1 MTMSNG
7 PLPSQLC
14 LLPDLALKKEG
25 DKVRFLGC
33 VTAYSS
39 VSGILTLQHHHQT
52 QDSPCVAAL
61 VDVTLVLRTLKSDQ
75 VRIGEWVNVIGY
87 VTTVTPSPARKGSMR
102 ESEPFQARV
111 HTQVRIRALLLWSS
125 GPLDTQRYDESVHAL
140 ESCPSMTAPNSAS
153 KNGQ

>member
-1 MTMSNG
+1 MSNG

-14 LLPDLALKKEG
+14 LLPDLALTKEG

-33 VTAYSS
+33 VTSYSS
-39 VSGILTLQHHHQT
+39 ASGILTLQHHHQT
-52 QDSPCVAAL
+52 QDSRCVAAL

-87 VTTVTPSPARKGSMR
+87 VTAVKPSSIR
-102 ESEPFQARV
+102 ENEAFLAHV
-111 HTQVRIRALLLWSS
+111 HTQVRVRALLLWSS
-125 GPLDTQRYDESVHAL
+125 GPLETQRYNESVHAL
-140 ESCPSMTAPNSAS
+140 KSCSSMRAPNSAS

>member
-1 MTMSNG
+1 MSNG

-14 LLPDLALKKEG
+14 LLPELALKKEG

-33 VTAYSS
+33 VTSYSS
-39 VSGILTLQHHHQT
+39 VSGILTLQYQHQA
-52 QDSPCVAAL
+52 QDSRCVVAL

-87 VTTVTPSPARKGSMR
+87 VTAVNPLPARKGSR
-102 ESEPFQARV
+102 ENEVLQARV
-111 HTQVRIRALLLWSS
+111 QTHVRIRALLIWSS
-125 GPLDTQRYDESVHAL
+125 GPLDTQRYSESVDAL
-140 ESCPSMTAPNSAS
+140 KSRCSIIAPSSNS

>member
-1 MTMSNG
+1 MSNG

-33 VTAYSS
+33 VTSYST
-39 VSGILTLQHHHQT
+39 VAGVLTLQHHHQA
-52 QDSPCVAAL
+52 QDSRCVVAL
-61 VDVTLVLRTLKSDQ
+61 VDVTLALRTLKSDQ

-87 VTTVTPSPARKGSMR
+87 ITAVNPFPARKGSMR
-102 ESEPFQARV
+102 ENETFQARV
-111 HTQVRIRALLLWSS
+111 QMQVRIRALLVWSS
-125 GPLDTQRYDESVHAL
+125 GPLDTQRYNESVDAL
-140 ESCPSMTAPNSAS
+140 KSCCSITAPNSAS